1 MADAA
6 GPSLAYFWGE
16 DSYAIGHA
24 ADLFAAELAAQGG
37 QPMDV
42 WRTSGD
48 DDDGGE
54 GAATGGGGKRRDR
67 ILGEIEQRLATAPMF
82 SGGTLVVVR
91 QPGSLIRESSAREQ
105 TVSLLDAVAP
115 GNALCFVDLVA
126 SGGRGPAQAGALRD
140 AVVQRNGRV
149 ADFPRRGDARGT
161 KRATKRDT
169 KRGSRLMADATA
181 PSLAY
186 FWGEDAYAIGHAAE
200 LFAAELAAQGGQ
212 PMDVW
217 RTSGDEDDGA
227 ESAANG
233 GSGKR
238 RARILDEIEQRLATA
253 PMFSGGT
260 LVVVRQPGSLIRE
273 SSAREQTV
281 SLLDSVAPGNALC
294 FVDLVASGGRGPA
307 QAGALR
313 DAVAERHGRVAD
325 FPAPSRER
333 MEGWIGTRAKELGV
347 ALGPGAAHLLAE
359 RVGAYVREGD
369 VDRRRQTELANAEL
383 EKLALCIGR
392 MGP

>member
-149 ADFPRRGDARGT
+149 ADFP
-161 KRATKRDT
+161 
-169 KRGSRLMADATA
+169 
-181 PSLAY
+181 
-186 FWGEDAYAIGHAAE
+186 
-200 LFAAELAAQGGQ
+200 
-212 PMDVW
+212 
-217 RTSGDEDDGA
+217 
-227 ESAANG
+227 
-233 GSGKR
+233 
-238 RARILDEIEQRLATA
+238 
-253 PMFSGGT
+253 
-260 LVVVRQPGSLIRE
+260 
-273 SSAREQTV
+273 
-281 SLLDSVAPGNALC
+281 
-294 FVDLVASGGRGPA
+294 
-307 QAGALR
+307 
-313 DAVAERHGRVAD
+313 
-325 FPAPSRER
+325 APSRER
-333 MEGWIGTRAKELGV
+333 MEGWIGTRGKELGV
-347 ALGPGAAHLLAE
+347 TLGPGAAHLLAE

-369 VDRRRQTELANAEL
+369 IDRRRQTELANAEL
-383 EKLALCIGR
+383 EKLALYRPAGTVTKDDVAELVSEAVPGSTWAFLDAIGTR
-392 MGP
+392 RVSEAATLAERLFREATPMPVLIVQIHRRLRELIVIREHVDAGTRPPDMLRELKLQPYRAQKLTEQARTWQPDELDSALQDLFELDLLSKGIALDGSPHSLSDDRSELALLAWIGDRVGRGGGGSARPTATGHVAPRGERL